1 MASVPAGRRRIAVAA
16 AVILDG
22 QGRFL
27 LAQRPEGKPYP
38 GYWEFPGGKI
48 EPGETPR
55 DALVRELEE
64 ELGIRA
70 SRLYPWITRDYDY
83 THAAVRLHFFR
94 VAAWSGELHGRE
106 GQAWSWQP
114 LDTATRAA
122 VSPMLPANAPVL
134 SALEWPAVMGVTPA
148 LSADFLPQ
156 IERAL
161 AAGLK
166 LVQLRDKTLEDGALG
181 RAAAERVRT
190 HAARLMVNADTP
202 DAQPLA
208 AHGMGGLHWSARE
221 LMAAAQRP
229 ASGWCGASCHDEQE
243 LAQAARLGLDYV
255 VLGHVLATPSHPCA
269 QPLGWER
276 FSALI
281 RDYPLPVYAIGGLK
295 RGDLETAWTRG
306 AHGVGLLR
314 AAWV

>member
-1 MASVPAGRRRIAVAA
+1 MTAVPPARRRIAVAA
-16 AVILDG
+16 AVILDAD
-22 QGRFL
+22 GRFL

-114 LDTATRAA
+114 LGAATQAS

-134 SALEWPAVMGVTPA
+134 SALEWPSVMGVTPA
-148 LSADFLPQ
+148 LVADFLPHM
-156 IERAL
+156 ERAL
-161 AAGLK
+161 AGGLR
-166 LVQLRDKTLEDGALG
+166 LVQLRDKGLKDGALG
-181 RAAAERVRT
+181 RAAADLACA
-190 HAARLMVNADTP
+190 HGARLMVNAATP
-202 DAQPLA
+202 GA
-208 AHGMGGLHWSARE
+208 AAFSAAGGVHWTARE

-229 ASGWCGASCHDEQE
+229 LSGWCGASCHDEAE

-255 VLGHVLATPSHPCA
+255 VLGHVQSTPSHPGA

-276 FSALI
+276 FGGLI

-295 RGDLETAWTRG
+295 RGDLENAWTHG
-306 AHGVGLLR
+306 AHGMALLR
-314 AAWV
+314 SAWE